1 MKRNKT
7 IITLLLAAV
16 LVITTAVTVLADG
29 GLTIS
34 VKDGD
39 RISGVKQIIFYSPS
53 ENGCNALLD
62 GKALE
67 TEQIGSFELSCTAT
81 QVDYSNSELVVGDKT
96 VGVITKT
103 GSHKFPLSPDML
115 TGDELLITFL
125 PSVGNNAVLDTTKA
139 YGTYNIDDMSLS
151 DMCITLPSGEYLRPS
166 KIIMRYPIV
175 GKPGVT
181 EKETNYNGG
190 SIAVGDGW
198 NASTGMG
205 GSTPNQA
212 ISFVAV
218 FDLKGSDLTQK
229 AGKTLRATIDTS
241 KYDDGEHTFSF
252 TSDEG
257 SVSAKVIFDNT
268 APEIVCDVKSGSLLG
283 EQDVISIT
291 VTDGAEFTSQMKI
304 DGKTYREGKPIGN
317 YTDGGKTHTFTATAT
332 DSCGNVSAISVEFR
346 LKDSTVWNH
355 FTAENGSS
363 VTAEGDIYK
372 VTPLNTTSEGN
383 IFTVEVGDNKNL
395 VLHYSGTTAENVN
408 IRLYAEDSHG
418 VFAPIADVASGDD
431 MYIPVEV
438 KPEYVKD
445 GKITVKAEE
454 YVHTSESNT
463 MIWLSDTQYYT
474 RFSDLLDKYKADLD
488 YYADLYASGGA
499 GFLLHT
505 GDVADEY
512 SPENLI
518 NAQLKAAS
526 DLHKVLDDAGI
537 PYGIVNGNHDVGQS
551 LHDSSY
557 FSKHFPASRYS
568 DTSWFYGSL
577 NNNESHYDLIT
588 LGDYD
593 FVLVWLGY
601 GVEAAPETLAWAN
614 DVLTRYSS
622 RNAIIL
628 THAYL
633 DVDGDWLIN
642 EGNPEDYTN
651 SRAKEIWEYI
661 VVPND
666 NVVAVFC
673 GHTAGAARNLRKVD
687 ENRSVWEILADYQ
700 FFEDGT
706 EPKHVLNGCTCDGEG
721 FVRIVSFTGSEMTQ
735 KTYSPYSDKWNAFSA
750 DIDDFTVPLKLK
762 PSNGRGLTASTLEV
776 FAVGEKTQLN
786 GSAAQINGEYLLAA
800 AEYNLSKP
808 EESAPTSDS
817 PSDTS
822 DAEKDGSGFPTA
834 AVVCI
839 IAAIA
844 IVTAIISG
852 IHHKA
857 RVKR

>member
-1 MKRNKT
+1 MQKT
-7 IITLLLAAV
+7 KSFISLFMAAILV
-16 LVITTAVTVLADG
+16 LMTAVTVLADG
-29 GLTIS
+29 GLTVS

-39 RISGVKQIIFYSPS
+39 RISGTKQVIFYSPS
-53 ENGCNALLD
+53 ENGCTALLD

-67 TEQIGSFELSCTAT
+67 TEEIGSFELSCTAT
-81 QVDYSNSELVVGDKT
+81 QVDYANSELVVGDKT
-96 VGVITKT
+96 IGVITKN
-103 GSHKFPLSPDML
+103 GSHKFPLSADML
-115 TGDELLITFL
+115 TGDEFAVTFL
-125 PSVGNNAVLDTTKA
+125 PSVGNNAVLDTSKA

-151 DMCITLPSGEYLRPS
+151 DMRIALPSGEYLSPS
-166 KIIMRYPIV
+166 KVILRYPIV

-181 EKETNYNGG
+181 EKETNYSGG

-198 NASTGMG
+198 SASTGMG

-241 KYDDGEHTFSF
+241 KYPDGEHTLSF
-252 TSDEG
+252 TSDAG

-291 VTDGAEFTSQMKI
+291 VTDDAEFTSKMKI
-304 DGKTYREGKPIGN
+304 DGKTYREGKPIGS
-317 YTDGGKTHTFTATAT
+317 YTDDGKTHTFTAVAT
-332 DSCGNVSAISVEFR
+332 DSCGNTSAISVEFR
-346 LKDSTVWNH
+346 LRDGAVWNH
-355 FTAENGSS
+355 FTASEGDS
-363 VTAEGDIYK
+363 VTAEGDLYK
-372 VTPLNTTSEGN
+372 VTPLKTAAEGN
-383 IFTVEVGDNKNL
+383 IFTVEVGDSKNL

-408 IRLYAEDSHG
+408 IRLYAKDNNG

-431 MYIPVEV
+431 VYIPIEV
-438 KPEYVKD
+438 KPEYVRD

-474 RFSDLLDKYKADLD
+474 RFPDLLDKYKADLD
-488 YYADLYASGGA
+488 YYADLYAAGKA

-518 NAQLKAAS
+518 NAQLKAGS

-537 PYGIVNGNHDVGQS
+537 PYGIVNGNHDVGHA

-557 FSKHFPASRYS
+557 FSKYFPASRFS

-588 LGDYD
+588 LGGYD

-614 DVLTRYSS
+614 DVLSRYSD

-642 EGNPEDYTN
+642 EGNPDDYTN

-673 GHTAGAARNLRKVD
+673 GHTAGASRNLRKVD
-687 ENRSVWEILADYQ
+687 DNRSVWEILADYQ

-776 FAVGEKTQLN
+776 FAVGEKTQLD

-800 AEYNLSKP
+800 ADYTLSKS
-808 EESAPTSDS
+808 EESTPTSDI

-822 DAEKDGSGFPTA
+822 TAEKDGGFPTVPVVCGVA
-834 AVVCI
+834 AVIV
-839 IAAIA
+839 IAAVA
-844 IVTAIISG
+844 VVIIKS
-852 IHHKA
+852 K
-857 RVKR
+857 KK